1 MRKIFTLLS
10 FFLFLPLLL
19 IAQSNYKK
27 GFVLTLQGDSLRGYI
42 NLQEWVKNP
51 KEIKFKSSPE
61 ALEEQTFAPNITQ
74 YFEVS
79 GIVAYQHYNGL
90 ISMNNI
96 DTKIPVI
103 VSTTVK
109 IDSSKVRDTVFL
121 KVLQKGKYVTFY
133 SYTDNLKTRYF
144 VAETNSVI
152 PQELGF
158 SIYIDSKNRHEFHT
172 INPFKGQLWYLATKF
187 KTDTPTLKREIE
199 DASYLKE
206 WDLLAIVSKVNG
218 ITRKEQQLQEKTKE
232 YSRFFAGVGLN
243 RSDMKAF
250 GNLDLVSNQKIIASY
265 LPSVSVGIDGFRN
278 PDVQRLILRGEV
290 FLTMTNPEINNNS
303 DQQKLKQTI
312 LGLDPQLIYNFYYK
326 EDLRIN
332 VGAGLAYNYAV
343 QTESRYRNR
352 YVDFRTDEPYYI
364 YKDNLHPFKKSWF
377 CLTFRFGVILNKKFD
392 IGAVYFMP
400 ADILDDEVVRTS
412 IKTNSMR
419 LQVNYLF
426 NRKTKN

>member
-243 RSDMKAF
+243 RSDMNAF

-290 FLTMTNPEINNNS
+290 FLTMTNPEINNNL
-303 DQQKLKQTI
+303 DQQRLK
-312 LGLDPQLIYNFYYK
+312 
-326 EDLRIN
+326 
-332 VGAGLAYNYAV
+332 
-343 QTESRYRNR
+343 
-352 YVDFRTDEPYYI
+352 
-364 YKDNLHPFKKSWF
+364 
-377 CLTFRFGVILNKKFD
+377 
-392 IGAVYFMP
+392 
-400 ADILDDEVVRTS
+400 
-412 IKTNSMR
+412 
-419 LQVNYLF
+419 
-426 NRKTKN
+426 